1 MFQRS
6 CNLLLLA
13 SAFVLL
19 GLSHGFELTPR
30 QATAGLCR
38 PKAHAIVSQPS
49 FCRPHGTPIGTSSI
63 ILRAEK
69 PQNDLMTT
77 SSSSSPLDKPILAA
91 LDLIS
96 LLVFAAVGKSS
107 HASNGSLD
115 IVAVL
120 AVAFPF
126 VVAWFSTSF
135 LTGVY
140 SSLDSL
146 ENVSSS
152 VSEEQESSSSS
163 SSWLTQSWIQT
174 AKGWIVAIPLGCVG
188 RGLIKGYVPPLPF
201 VVVTMIATLVIL
213 GGTRTAYNFVTVGRK
228 EMS

>member
-30 QATAGLCR
+30 QATAGGLCR
-38 PKAHAIVSQPS
+38 PKAHAIISQPS
-49 FCRPHGTPIGTSSI
+49 SCQPHANLIGTSSI

-69 PQNDLMTT
+69 PQNDLMA
-77 SSSSSPLDKPILAA
+77 SSSSPLDKPILAA

-115 IVAVL
+115 LVAVL

-140 SSLDSL
+140 SSLDL
-146 ENVSSS
+146 DNVSSS
-152 VSEEQESSSSS
+152 VSEEQGSSSPP
-163 SSWLTQSWIQT
+163 SWLTQSWIQT

-201 VVVTMIATLVIL
+201 VIVTMIATLVIL
-213 GGTRTAYNFVTVGRK
+213 GGTRTAYNFITVGRK
-228 EMS
+228 ETSF